1 MKNQNTFTL
10 IKGRFSPTESRDL
23 LFSIFKSKIRFHRM
37 KNFGSQERLGRDDEK
52 ALQRME
58 QLKETL
64 VAISKVLAAAEN
76 EGEIVEIKAEIIL
89 NFIKSPQP
97 N

>member
-10 IKGRFSPTESRDL
+10 IEGKFSPTESREL

-37 KNFGSQERLGRDDEK
+37 KNFSSQERLGRDDEK
-52 ALQRME
+52 ALQRLE

-64 VAISKVLAAAEN
+64 VAISKVIEAAEKEN
-76 EGEIVEIKAEIIL
+76 KILEIKAEIIL
-89 NFIKSPQP
+89 KFRP
-97 N
+97 NQNS